1 MNPDATSSTRP
12 SPAVR
17 IAYQGE
23 PGAFSEEAALTLGR
37 VVPVPCTSFAELF
50 SAIAEN
56 RADRILAPVEN
67 TIAGPVTESCDLL
80 ANSGLFVI
88 EDLTLPIRLQLIGL
102 PGAMLSGIRKVR
114 SHPVALAQCRR
125 YLSNHPGI
133 CSEIAADTAGSV
145 REIFELH
152 NLSVAAIA
160 SERAA
165 ALHGGII
172 LDRDIHDNPKNFTRF
187 LLLSSE
193 PAAASGDCQT
203 QGERTGIDTWREK
216 IDAIDRDLVRLLNE
230 RATAARSIGRL
241 KQQMS
246 LPIYEPKREEIILK
260 NVSDMNAGPLPS
272 SDLHFIFKSIIA
284 VMRAF
289 QRTDAA
295 VAEDASAQS
304 TQSS

>member
-1 MNPDATSSTRP
+1 MNPEATSLTHLSL
-12 SPAVR
+12 SVR

-23 PGAFSEEAALTLGR
+23 PGAFSEEAALSLGK
-37 VVPVPCTSFAELF
+37 VVPVPCPSFAELF
-50 SAIAEN
+50 SAIAEK

-67 TIAGPVTESCDLL
+67 TISGPVTESCNLV

-88 EDLTLPIRLQLIGL
+88 DDLTFPIRLQLIGL
-102 PGAMLSGIRKVR
+102 PGTTLAGIRKVR

-125 YLSNHPGI
+125 YLSNHPAI
-133 CSEIAADTAGSV
+133 CEETAADTAGSV
-145 REIFELH
+145 REILELKD
-152 NLSVAAIA
+152 LSIAAIA

-165 ALHGGII
+165 TLHGGII
-172 LDRDIHDNPKNFTRF
+172 LDRDIHDNPRNVTRF
-187 LLLSSE
+187 LLLSAE
-193 PAAASGDCQT
+193 PATTSETSQIP
-203 QGERTGIDTWREK
+203 GERTGIDIWREQ

-230 RATAARSIGRL
+230 RAIAARSIGRL

-272 SDLHFIFKSIIA
+272 SDLQFIFKNIIA

-289 QRTDAA
+289 QRSDSA
-295 VAEDASAQS
+295 VEEDSSAQS
-304 TQSS
+304 SQSS